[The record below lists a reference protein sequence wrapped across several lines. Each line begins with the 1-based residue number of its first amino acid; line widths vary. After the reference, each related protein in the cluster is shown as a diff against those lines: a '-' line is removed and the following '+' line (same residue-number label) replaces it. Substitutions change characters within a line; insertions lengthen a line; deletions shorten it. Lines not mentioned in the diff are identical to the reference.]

1 MKKVIILISAVI
13 IIMSLSA
20 ESMIRLKVK
29 EFNTDLSV
37 PQFETEALNKEQMS
51 GSEDYFLV
59 QFSERI
65 RPHHKD
71 RLISMGG
78 EFIDYIPDNAY
89 IVKMDEEAFNQA
101 KNSSFIKFIQLWQ
114 PGYKIAPY
122 VLKSEH
128 MEPHLELEGNNITLF
143 ITLFDENEAY
153 QLTEFL
159 KKNSIEDFEIDSRF
173 ARIRILPG
181 QAKELAVEL
190 AGLKEVYW
198 IERDFP
204 IVMHNAWSRWISDSY
219 ARDGMSGGVG
229 GHWYAQLRL
238 ASPEDSSRLAMYAN
252 SVFGTNQIVSVDDT
266 GLDWDN
272 IYFRDNSQP
281 IYYDKDGD
289 TICESPNYLHRK
301 VVAYNA
307 YVDTFDLNSSGHG
320 THTSGSVAGDSLGS
334 NFPGDTII
342 SRAAGM
348 APNAKLMF
356 VDLGGAGDGLTTPLD
371 YNKIYTWA
379 YNGGARITSSSWGP
393 GAPAASSYTS
403 NSRQLDDIS
412 WKHKDLLMFRS
423 AGNDNNNSTPDSIN
437 TPATAKNIVTVGA
450 SESGFGYGSTTWS
463 DVGTGSGDELN
474 DVAEFS
480 SHGPTKEGQMKPELI
495 APGGWYIW
503 SADSDGDL
511 STNNTGITTMG
522 GTSMSCPTA
531 AGFAAL
537 VRQYFT
543 DGYYPTGLPSAGD
556 SISPSGALI
565 KAMLVNSTRNSPGRY
580 SIDDLDHVGMQN
592 APSMGQGWG
601 RITVN
606 DAAYF
611 NGDVRDLLVY
621 DERDGFSSAG
631 ESKEYQFVTDA
642 SLDEYIKIVLVY
654 TDYPASPAP
663 ASVVVNDLNLTVIA
677 GASTYKG
684 NVFGT
689 EARSVTGGSYDSD
702 NVTEV
707 VWLDSLPNTNITVR
721 VDADAVNSGPQ
732 PYALVITG
740 DIKQSSLQSGIVY
753 HKSEIYDT
761 ISTGTVI
768 SDGLLNNGETADI
781 DLWITNS
788 GDSTAE
794 TITAELINNSAYSS
808 TADSNLVFDNLS
820 PGDSTSQLI
829 RVEVAEDCPD
839 NTFLPFTLI
848 THYNAAQSDTSY
860 FNLQVSGTSIV
871 SLDRDSLLIE
881 TGVAK
886 SLSEAGEDILPIETS
901 RKLHKT
907 DIISPVKAQYPHN
920 TGSKGLEYD
929 TLMHDDGTVATGFYG
944 ASRFAVKFAPVRACS
959 VKAIWWSRY
968 TNSDRTDTLFVNE
981 NNSGTPGTRLFEK
994 PVSIRGTSSN
1004 SYYRN
1009 TLSGP
1014 IVNDSFFVSL
1024 YTYTEEAS
1032 GDTSYLNAD
1041 AGGGQY
1047 SYFYDGSAW
1056 NTLAGIGFNNDL
1068 MVRAEVKY
1076 FINIA
1081 DSGMFYVVNNDT
1093 ASVKDIGIDTVIVR
1107 NNALWIVDIDPYS
1120 GTVSQSD
1127 SMGIKIY
1134 IDTTGLLPDTV
1145 YRDTLEIYTD
1155 ADMSKA
1161 VMLELPVVLRTTGS
1175 SGIETPQL
1183 PSVDALP
1190 PENSL
1195 SVDKRLSRR
1204 PVINYALSSAGM
1216 VRIDVFDVSGRLID
1230 NIVNADTPAGRHT
1243 VVWDKSGAAGMS
1255 PSGVFFIRARIGNDI
1270 MQERII
1276 SIK

>member
-1 MKKVIILISAVI
+1 MKKVILLISAVVL
-13 IIMSLSA
+13 IMSLSA

-29 EFNTDLSV
+29 EFNTDI
-37 PQFETEALNKEQMS
+37 PIPKFETEALNKETMS
-51 GSEDYFLV
+51 GAEDYFLV
-59 QFSERI
+59 QFSEPV

-71 RLISMGG
+71 RLISMGA
-78 EFIDYIPDNAY
+78 EFIDYIPDNAF
-89 IVKMDEEAFNQA
+89 IVRMDEETFSQT
-101 KNSSFIKFIQLWQ
+101 KNISFVKFIQLWQ

-122 VLKSEH
+122 VLRTEH
-128 MEPHLELEGNNITLF
+128 MEPQAELEGNNITLL
-143 ITLFDENEAY
+143 ITLFNERGAG
-153 QLTEFL
+153 QLAEFL
-159 KKNSIEDFEIDSRF
+159 NKRNMTDYEIDSRF
-173 ARIRILPG
+173 ARIRILPE
-181 QAKELAVEL
+181 QARELAVEL
-190 AGLKEVYW
+190 AGLNEVYW

-204 IVMHNAWSRWISDSY
+204 IVLHNAWSRWISDSY
-219 ARDGMSGGVG
+219 ARDGMSAGPGGQ
-229 GHWYAQLRL
+229 WYAQLRL
-238 ASPEDSSRLAMYAN
+238 ASPDDSSRLAMYAH

-281 IYYDKDGD
+281 IYYDKDSD

-348 APNAKLMF
+348 APNAQLMF
-356 VDLGGAGDGLTTPLD
+356 VDLGGSGDGIYTPLD
-371 YNKIYTWA
+371 YNRIYTWA

-393 GAPAASSYTS
+393 GAPAASSYTG

-412 WKHKDLLMFRS
+412 WKHKDLIMFRS
-423 AGNDNNNSTPDSIN
+423 AGNDNNIANPDSIN

-450 SESGFGYGSTTWS
+450 SESGFGYGSTSWS
-463 DVGTGSGDELN
+463 DVGSGTGDELN

-495 APGGWYIW
+495 VPGGWYIW
-503 SADSDGDL
+503 SADSDGNL
-511 STNNTGITTMG
+511 STNNTGITYMG

-537 VRQYFT
+537 IRQYFT
-543 DGYYPTGLPSAGD
+543 DGYYPTGLPSASD
-556 SISPSGALI
+556 SINPSGALI
-565 KAMLVNSTRNSPGRY
+565 KAMLINSTRNSPGRY

-611 NGDVRDLLVY
+611 DGDTRDLLVY
-621 DERDGFSSAG
+621 DERDGFTTAG
-631 ESKEYQFVTDA
+631 EFKEYQFITDA

-677 GASTYKG
+677 GANTYKG

-740 DIKQSSLQSGIVY
+740 DIKQSGLPSGIIY
-753 HKSEIYDT
+753 HKSEVYDT
-761 ISTGTVI
+761 LSTGTVI
-768 SDGLLNNGETADI
+768 SDGILNNGETADI
-781 DLWITNS
+781 DLWITNT
-788 GDSTAE
+788 GDSLAG
-794 TITAELINNSAYSS
+794 TITAELINNSPYSS

-820 PGDSTSQLI
+820 PGDSASQLI
-829 RVEVAEDCPD
+829 RVAVSENCPD

-848 THYNAAQSDTSY
+848 SHYNAVQSDTSY

-881 TGVAK
+881 TDVAK
-886 SLSEAGEDILPIETS
+886 SVSEASEYVLPKGTS
-901 RKLHKT
+901 RKLYKT
-907 DIISPVKAQYPHN
+907 DIISPVKAQYTHD

-929 TLMHDDGTVATGFYG
+929 TLMHDDGTVSTGFLG
-944 ASRFAVKFAPVRACS
+944 VNRFAVKFAPVRACS

-968 TNSDRTDTLFVNE
+968 TNNDRTDTLFVNE
-981 NNSGTPGTRLFEK
+981 NNSGVPGSKLFEK

-1004 SYYRN
+1004 TYYRN
-1009 TLSGP
+1009 TVSGP

-1024 YTYTEEAS
+1024 YTYTAEAS
-1032 GDTSYLNAD
+1032 GDTAYLNAD

-1047 SYFYDGSAW
+1047 SYFYDDSVW
-1056 NTLAGIGFNNDL
+1056 STLAGIGFSNDL
-1068 MVRAEVKY
+1068 MIRAEVKY

-1093 ASVKDIGIDTVIVR
+1093 ASVKDIAIDTVIVR
-1107 NNALWIVDIDPYS
+1107 NSSTWIVDIDPYS
-1120 GTVSQSD
+1120 GTVSQND
-1127 SMGIKIY
+1127 SLGIKIY

-1161 VMLELPVVLRTTGS
+1161 VMLELPVVLRTTQS
-1175 SGIETPQL
+1175 SGIETPQI
-1183 PSVDALP
+1183 PSVEGLP
-1190 PENSL
+1190 LENSL
-1195 SVDKRLSRR
+1195 SVDNRLSRR
-1204 PVINYALSSAGM
+1204 PVINYALSSEDM

-1230 NIVNADTPAGRHT
+1230 NIVNADKPAGRHT
-1243 VVWDKSGAAGMS
+1243 VIWDKSGIAGLS

-1270 MQERII
+1270 IQERII